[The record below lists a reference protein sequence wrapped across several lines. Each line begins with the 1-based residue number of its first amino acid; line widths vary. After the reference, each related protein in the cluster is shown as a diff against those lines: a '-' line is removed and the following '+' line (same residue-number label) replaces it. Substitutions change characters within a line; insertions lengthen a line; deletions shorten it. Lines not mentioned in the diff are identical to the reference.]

1 MNNYITKHNY
11 SQIAIVSHSR
21 SGTNFLRKNLSDL
34 LDVEINR
41 VGKEGMFY
49 IPDNPGILQ
58 VAVLRNPKD
67 TILSSYSHGERSNQ
81 NFVPERDSVLFQI
94 QKYLGYL
101 NFYVNNDVRIY
112 DFNNIENALYDI
124 ALEFIDKIPDSFIP
138 GYPEETSEFVPTMCG
153 TTTYKKIQDLFSMD
167 DIWLEAESEYF
178 RVLKLAMPI

>member
-1 MNNYITKHNY
+1 
-11 SQIAIVSHSR
+11 
-21 SGTNFLRKNLSDL
+21 
-34 LDVEINR
+34 
-41 VGKEGMFY
+41 MFY

-81 NFVPERDSVLFQI
+81 NFVPERDSILFQI

-101 NFYVNNDVRIY
+101 NFYVNNGVRIY